1 MVLSIAAY
9 NKYNDVYKSKML
21 GIGMKIRHYN
31 AFVLPILLY
40 NCELWTISKKLVK
53 KINAFHRKQL
63 RRIMKV
69 RWNPNTTVMMSN
81 TTLYKITKQK
91 EISSTIRKRRLRWLG
106 HMCRLHEDTP
116 AKKCINEYLRPV
128 KKRIGRSPLTWIQI
142 VNEDL
147 KQLGLEEY
155 QITDQQSLLKLN
167 VYAADRQR
175 WKRKTKNPILD
186 VQEPVTG

>member
-1 MVLSIAAY
+1 
-9 NKYNDVYKSKML
+9 
-21 GIGMKIRHYN
+21 MKIRHYN

-40 NCELWTISKKLVK
+40 NCELWTMSRKLAK

-63 RRIMKV
+63 RRILKV
-69 RWNPNTTVMMSN
+69 RWNPNTRVLMSN
-81 TTLYKITKQK
+81 KTLYKITK
-91 EISSTIRKRRLRWLG
+91 WLG

-128 KKRIGRSPLTWIQI
+128 KKPIGRTPLTWIQV

-155 QITDQQSLLKLN
+155 QIKDQQSLKRLN
-167 VYAADRQR
+167 VYAADRRR
-175 WKRKTKNPILD
+175 WREKTKNLILD
-186 VQEPVTG
+186 VEEPERR